1 MDQFPLDLQVW
12 IPWVCKKLFLI
23 RHENLSG
30 PDFTPRQLP
39 GSRQP
44 RLDDGPVFHPK
55 RRSSSLSFVFRA
67 FAYLVHFR
75 FSSGQ
80 PFSPHDRPL
89 RYFSRRVV
97 GEPYASFARPS
108 PVLSGFPPF
117 HPLLYSPPLVGLFT
131 ATPLHTPS
139 FSAPLFAPVC
149 RHAYGGFSRYT
160 LIASFTRRTLAKSFE
175 VLPRPYPLH
184 SPTRGC

>member
-55 RRSSSLSFVFRA
+55 RRSGSLSFVFERLLTSCTFGSLPA
-67 FAYLVHFR
+67 NLLVRTTVLCGIF
-75 FSSGQ
+75 
-80 PFSPHDRPL
+80 L
-89 RYFSRRVV
+89 V
-97 GEPYASFARPS
+97 GLWASLTRPS
-108 PVLSGFPPF
+108 RVLPRFVRVPPF
-117 HPLLYSPPLVGLFT
+117 HPPSLPPPPLVGLFT
-131 ATPLHTPS
+131 ATPLYTPS
-139 FSAPLFAPVC
+139 FAPLLAPVC
-149 RHAYGGFSRYT
+149 RHAYGGFFATYFFYT
-160 LIASFTRRTLAKSFE
+160 SHAENIGGKL
-175 VLPRPYPLH
+175 
-184 SPTRGC
+184 